1 MEETIS
7 QLIFSGVGFLI
18 GLVVGVF
25 VGWYA
30 HKYFQKAGNASEP
43 LRTLFGIIIVI
54 VWATAAIMSIFRG
67 FDIPIYF
74 HIFAGLVLAPMFDP
88 EGRIIDK
95 ILGRGTSKK

>member
-1 MEETIS
+1 MDDAIT
-7 QLIFSGVGFLI
+7 QFIFSGVGFLI
-18 GLVVGVF
+18 GLVVGVII
-25 VGWYA
+25 GWYA
-30 HKYFQKAGNASEP
+30 HKHFRKAGNAAEP
-43 LRTLFGIIIVI
+43 IRTLFGIIIVI

-88 EGRIIDK
+88 EGKVIDK

>member
-1 MEETIS
+1 MEEAIS
-7 QLIFSGVGFLI
+7 QFIFSGIGFLI

-25 VGWYA
+25 IGWYA
-30 HKYFQKAGNASEP
+30 HKHFRKAEHVEP
-43 LRTLFGIIIVI
+43 IRTLFGIIIIVI
-54 VWATAAIMSIFRG
+54 WATAAIMSIFKG

-88 EGRIIDK
+88 EGKVIDK